1 MDKGQIRGASLNFV
15 TLPFACRR
23 TITATEAFSLKHLL
37 IALTGAAGITWLAA
51 SLSPAPRFDLAPGS
65 GAATAPRSTFGDGVS
80 GGNASGAPRW
90 TAPPQR
96 LANDAPTSPTPAEAR
111 PPRSRSY
118 KCVIGGRVEYAD
130 RPCADG
136 ADSSLVNVN
145 PALVGAVPTRR

>member
-1 MDKGQIRGASLNFV
+1 MDKSQNPGGSLNFV
-15 TLPFACRR
+15 TLTFARR
-23 TITATEAFSLKHLL
+23 KTMTATEAFSLKHLL
-37 IALTGAAGITWLAA
+37 IALAGAAGITWLAA
-51 SLSPAPRFDLAPGS
+51 SLSPAPRFDLVPAS
-65 GAATAPRSTFGDGVS
+65 SEATAPRSAFGVGEL
-80 GGNASGAPRW
+80 GGNASNAPRW

-96 LANDAPTSPTPAEAR
+96 IANDAPATPAPAEAKA
-111 PPRSRSY
+111 PRGRSY